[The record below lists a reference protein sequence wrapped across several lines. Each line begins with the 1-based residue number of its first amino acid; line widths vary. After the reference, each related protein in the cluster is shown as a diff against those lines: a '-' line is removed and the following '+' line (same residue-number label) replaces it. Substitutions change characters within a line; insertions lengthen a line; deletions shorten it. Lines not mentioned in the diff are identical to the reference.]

1 MNLSKLF
8 VLEEYKQIGVL
19 QEVEGYKVE
28 TVYAHS
34 GRLYVRK
41 TVKNCGTVYHLLE
54 TLEYEFIPKIYYVAD
69 DLESSIPTTYI
80 IEEYVSGSK
89 LEDVLYAEKS
99 LCRAEVKMLCLKLC
113 RAINE
118 LHKKRIVH
126 GNLNLSNIFIL
137 EHSIDFKLVDFDGS
151 GCTAF
156 NKNFIKDIDSLLN
169 IIDCLAALYNEPWI
183 LGAVRS
189 FSSRHKYY
197 DLSSL
202 DELCDILMK
211 AI

>member
-8 VLEEYKQIGVL
+8 ILEEYKQIGVL

-41 TVKNCGTVYHLLE
+41 TVKKCGKVYHLLE
-54 TLEYEFIPKIYYVAD
+54 TLEHEFLPKIYYVAD
-69 DLESSIPTTYI
+69 DFESSIPTCYI

-89 LEDVLYAEKS
+89 LEDLLYVEKS

-137 EHSIDFKLVDFDGS
+137 EHSIDFKLIDFEGNS
-151 GCTAF
+151 YTTF
-156 NKNFIKDIDSLLN
+156 YKSLNKDINDLLN
-169 IIDCLAALYNEPWI
+169 IISCVAECYNEPWI
-183 LGAVRS
+183 LGTIRNFARK
-189 FSSRHKYY
+189 HKYY
-197 DLSSL
+197 DAHSL
-202 DELCDILMK
+202 DELCDALVK

>member
-8 VLEEYKQIGVL
+8 ILEEYKQIGVL
-19 QEVEGYKVE
+19 QDVEGYKVE
-28 TVYAHS
+28 TVYTHS

-41 TVKNCGTVYHLLE
+41 TVKRCGKVYHLLE
-54 TLEYEFIPKIYYVAD
+54 TLEYDFLPKIYYVAD
-69 DLESSIPTTYI
+69 DFEGNIPTSYI

-113 RAINE
+113 RAISE
-118 LHKKRIVH
+118 LHKKRVVH

-137 EHSIDFKLVDFDGS
+137 EHSIDFKLIDFDNNS
-151 GCTAF
+151 CTTF
-156 NKNFIKDIDSLLN
+156 YKSFVKDIDGLLK
-169 IIDCLAALYNEPWI
+169 IIGRLADRYNEPWI

-197 DLSSL
+197 DSNSL
-202 DELCDILMK
+202 DELCDVLVKTI
-211 AI
+211 